1 MQLHLADAQ
10 ELLVLP
16 DQVHEIVLVTQP
28 GVDLLGAQETL
39 SAPEIADGA
48 LVRTWGEVN
57 PDMAKMLGMQ
67 DVAAWILLSIVLS
80 VAAIVVLNTMMMV
93 VFERTR
99 EIGLLKALGMRPGR
113 IIQLIAFEA
122 LSIATVG
129 VILGV
134 SLGGLLDLYLVNVG
148 ADLVEDDLVFNGIR
162 ISGTLYGYV
171 EPKSVLNTILFAY
184 IVSFVASLW
193 PAWRATRL
201 QPVTA
206 MRQD

>member
-1 MQLHLADAQ
+1 MQDIAAWM
-10 ELLVLP
+10 LLV
-16 DQVHEIVLVTQP
+16 I
-28 GVDLLGAQETL
+28 
-39 SAPEIADGA
+39 I
-48 LVRTWGEVN
+48 
-57 PDMAKMLGMQ
+57 
-67 DVAAWILLSIVLS
+67 LS

-113 IIQLIAFEA
+113 IVQLIAFEA
-122 LSIATVG
+122 VSIATVA

-134 SLGGLLDLYLVNVG
+134 TLGGLLDAYLVNVG
-148 ADLVEDDLVFNGIR
+148 VNMVEEDLVFNGIR
-162 ISGTLYGYV
+162 ISGNLQGYV
-171 EPKSVLNTILFAY
+171 EVKSIAYTILFAY
-184 IVSFVASLW
+184 VVSIVASLW